1 MKLKEIELTPRI
13 RELRDAV
20 LETPEVC
27 VERAMFMTQSFMETE
42 GESILIR
49 RAKALRHIL
58 ENMSLA
64 IYDGEKL
71 VGATTSKR
79 RGSFIIPEIQWKWYL
94 DEMDNMSERD
104 WDACQPIGEYE
115 REMMRKYLPYWEGK
129 CTWDKVREVWNDTVL
144 KLNGEI
150 FMTHTSS
157 MSGQHFGHITIDYER
172 LLSRGLRSIINEA
185 KAALEAVPVS
195 CEEIRRHTALRAEII
210 AMEAVVTF
218 ANRYSRLAAEMAE
231 KEPDAARRAE
241 LEEISRI
248 CAKVPEHPAETFYEA
263 LQGALLMF
271 YALKIEAYAPG
282 VSLGRPDQYLYP
294 YYARDIESGAL
305 TEDGC
310 AELLQMLLV
319 KLNDLACLMSS
330 ETVEF
335 LSGFPTLSS
344 ITIGGVKRDGTDA
357 VNPLTYLFMAAERVI
372 RLTAEEFV
380 VRISKENTDEFVI
393 DCCRLAV
400 EMKGKIKFISDE
412 TTIKQLLH
420 TGKSLEDA
428 RDFVILGCASPSS
441 AGRSL
446 DITAGAVNFAY
457 ILELA
462 LNDGKS
468 RLTGEQLGLHTG
480 DPRTFETY
488 EQLWAA
494 FRAQMEYILRVT
506 VSSRN
511 TDRMIYAENVPAPL
525 HAAMLP
531 ACFESGLDIVDVG
544 EKMFA
549 TESHGAVGAPNVGD
563 SLAAVKKLVY
573 EEKRFTMDELLRA
586 LDANFEGF
594 PALHGALLAAPKFG
608 NDIDYVDS
616 IVNDV
621 LEYAASV
628 LESCRGIAGTK
639 HTLAAMAGTGNF
651 VMGSKVGALPDG
663 REAGKPLSEGGIA
676 PSQGKNVSGPTA
688 SMRSVAKL
696 NHVLIPGGS
705 VFNMRFNPGAVNT
718 DEKLRK
724 FAMMLRTY
732 CETGGFHVQFNFL
745 SAETLRA
752 AQEHPEQYRD
762 LLVRVAT
769 YSAYFVELSRQ
780 VQDDILRKTEFK
792 EVY

>member
-1 MKLKEIELTPRI
+1 MKLKNVEMTERI
-13 RELRDAV
+13 RALREAV

-27 VERAMFMTQSFMETE
+27 VERAMYMTQSFMETE
-42 GESILIR
+42 GEHILIR
-49 RAKALRHIL
+49 RAKALKHIL
-58 ENMSLA
+58 ESMSLS
-64 IYDGEKL
+64 IYDGEL
-71 VGATTSKR
+71 LAGATTGKR

-129 CTWDKVREVWNDTVL
+129 CTWDKVRNVWNDTVL
-144 KLNGEI
+144 RLNGEI

-157 MSGQHFGHITIDYER
+157 MSGQHFGHISIDYER
-172 LLSRGLRSIINEA
+172 LLTRGLRDIINEA
-185 KAALEAVPVS
+185 KQALEVLPVS
-195 CEEIRRHTALRAEII
+195 CEEVRRHTALKAEII

-218 ANRYSRLAAEMAE
+218 AGRYSRLAAEMAE
-231 KEPDAARRAE
+231 KEADPMRREE
-241 LEEISRI
+241 LREISRI
-248 CAKVPEHPAETFYEA
+248 CAKVPEQPAETFREA
-263 LQGALLMF
+263 LQSALLMF

-294 YYARDIESGAL
+294 YYQRDIESGAL
-305 TEDGC
+305 TEDSC
-310 AELLQMLLV
+310 LELLEMLLI

-344 ITIGGVKRDGTDA
+344 ITVGGVKRDGTDA
-357 VNPLTYLFMAAERVI
+357 VNPLTYLFLSAERVI

-412 TTIKQLLH
+412 TTIRQLLY

-446 DITAGAVNFAY
+446 DITAGAINFAY

-468 RLTGEQLGLHTG
+468 RLTGEQIGLHTG
-480 DPRTFETY
+480 NPRGFASY
-488 EQLWAA
+488 EQLWEA
-494 FRAQMEYILRVT
+494 FKTQCAYILRT
-506 VSSRN
+506 AVSSRN
-511 TDRMIYAENVPAPL
+511 TDRVVYAENVPAPL
-525 HAAMLP
+525 HSAMLP
-531 ACFESGLDIVDVG
+531 ACFETGLDIVDVG
-544 EKMFA
+544 EKMYA

-563 SLAAVKKLVY
+563 SLAAVKKLIY

-608 NDIDYVDS
+608 NDIDYVDD

-621 LEYAASV
+621 LEYAAEV
-628 LESCRGIAGTK
+628 LAGCTGIAGTK

-696 NHVLIPGGS
+696 NHEHIPGGS

-718 DEKLRK
+718 EDKLRK

-752 AQEHPEQYRD
+752 AQEHPELYRD

-769 YSAYFVELSRQ
+769 YSAYFVELSKQ